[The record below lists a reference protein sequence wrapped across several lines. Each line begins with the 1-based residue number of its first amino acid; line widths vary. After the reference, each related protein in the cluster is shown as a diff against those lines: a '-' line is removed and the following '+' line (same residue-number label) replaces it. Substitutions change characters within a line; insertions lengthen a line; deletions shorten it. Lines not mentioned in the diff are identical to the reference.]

1 MRCGQGIHKACTH
14 GLHVKRGH
22 ARHAQFLL
30 YDTGGGWEGFV
41 RGGGGHDDQID
52 VVFVQARA
60 VYGLQCGLY
69 GQIAGQFVFS
79 SHMAVAYAC
88 ARDDPFI
95 RSVYFLRQIIIAD
108 TVGRQIAA
116 RA

>member
-1 MRCGQGIHKACTH
+1 
-14 GLHVKRGH
+14 
-22 ARHAQFLL
+22 
-30 YDTGGGWEGFV
+30 
-41 RGGGGHDDQID
+41 
-52 VVFVQARA
+52 
-60 VYGLQCGLY
+60 
-69 GQIAGQFVFS
+69 
-79 SHMAVAYAC
+79 MAMAYAC